1 MKSKVYDSYDSFYKS
16 CFGAIKTGEKVM
28 MRVRIPNEFYVN
40 FINLL
45 VCRFNEWDKNEV
57 FKMKYEK
64 SEDDCNVFCGEFVIN
79 SPDLYYYMFEVCLD
93 GNIKYIKKQ
102 NFNDVVIG
110 NGEGFHFQLTVY
122 DKNFKAPEFMKGAIM
137 YQIFPDRFY
146 KSLKPKKNVPKDRKL
161 RDDWYGI
168 PDYLPNSEGVITN
181 NDYFGGDIQGII
193 EKIPYL
199 KSLGVNVV
207 YLNPIFEAHS
217 NHRYNT
223 ANYMKIDPLLG
234 DEEDFIK
241 LCNEL
246 HKNGM
251 YLVLDGVFS
260 HTGSDS
266 IYFNR
271 ENRYNNVGA
280 YNSKESK
287 YYPWFKFFS
296 YPDEF
301 KSWWGFDSLPEVDKF
316 NEEYIKYICGDNGV
330 IDKWLKLGAD
340 GFRLDVADEL
350 PDIFLEK
357 INEISKKYSNKIV
370 IGEVWEDAT
379 TKESYGVKRKY
390 LLGKQLDTVMNYP
403 FKDAILS
410 YIRYG
415 NATKFYETVMSIIE
429 NYPKE
434 SLDTLMN
441 LLSTHD
447 TERALTKLCAEEVGY
462 NGRLWQAY
470 RNRLKENEI
479 DVGIKLLKLATIL
492 QYFLPGTPSIYYGDE
507 AGMYGYKDPFNR
519 ACYPWNKENE
529 ELISFYKDLGK
540 IRNKREYLKEAIFK
554 IVYIDT
560 NVCLIERHFEDKLLL
575 VAINRTNFENKIT
588 IPDYYKGHKLVYS
601 LNDSNEEKLNPYGC
615 IIIEK

>member
-1 MKSKVYDSYDSFYKS
+1 MKSKVYDSYDKFYKS
-16 CFGAIKTGEKVM
+16 SFGAIKTDEKVII
-28 MRVRIPNEFYVN
+28 RVRIPNDYYVN

-45 VCRFNEWDKNEV
+45 VCRFNEWDKNMV
-57 FKMKYEK
+57 FKMHYEK
-64 SEDDCNVFCGEFVIN
+64 SEKDCNVFVGELSLNVPN
-79 SPDLYYYMFEVCLD
+79 VYYYIFEVCLD
-93 GNIKYIKKQ
+93 GNVKYIKKQ
-102 NFNDVVIG
+102 NFNDAVIG

-122 DKNFKAPEFMKGAIM
+122 DKNFKAPDFMKGAIM

-146 KSLKPKKNVPKDRKL
+146 KSGKEKINVPKDRKI

-181 NDYFGGDIQGII
+181 NDYFGGDLEGII

-199 KSLGVNVV
+199 KSLGVKVV

-223 ANYMKIDPLLG
+223 ADYMKIDPLLG
-234 DEEDFIK
+234 DEKDYIR
-241 LCNEL
+241 LCKEL
-246 HKNGM
+246 HKNNM

-271 ENRYNNVGA
+271 EKRYNIIGA
-280 YNSKESK
+280 YNSKNSV
-287 YYPWFKFFS
+287 YFPWFKFFS
-296 YPDEF
+296 YPNEY
-301 KSWWGFDSLPEVDKF
+301 KSWWGFDSLPEVEKLNIDYLNF
-316 NEEYIKYICGDNGV
+316 ICGDNGV

-350 PDIFLEK
+350 PDKFLEA
-357 INEISKKYSNKIV
+357 INSISKKYQNKIV

-390 LLGKQLDTVMNYP
+390 LLGNQLDTVMNYP

-415 NATKFYETVMSIIE
+415 NATYFYETVMSIVE

-470 RNRLKENEI
+470 RNKIKNPEYKH
-479 DVGIKLLKLATIL
+479 GIKLLKLATLL

-519 ACYPWNKENE
+519 ACYPWNKENQ
-529 ELISFYKDLGK
+529 ELLYFYKQLGK
-540 IRNKREYLKEAIFK
+540 IRNSKEYLKNANFK
-554 IVYIDT
+554 IVYI
-560 NVCLIERHFEDKLLL
+560 NEEICLIERFTKDNKLLL
-575 VAINRTNFENKIT
+575 ALNRTQDEKEI
-588 IPDYYKGHKLVYS
+588 KLPEEYEEAKVIYS
-601 LNDSNEEKLNPYGC
+601 LNKSDKNKLDSYGC